1 MINKF
6 LYIEIKLK
14 DGSFI
19 SLADFESILIHDTRK
34 QIPFLDTTKKDIDA
48 YLRDHYG
55 NSNAGN

>member
-55 NSNAGN
+55 NTNAGN